1 MNFGKRY
8 SFFFLYENLFILPE
22 PQYLFIL
29 FNKQLLFIW
38 LGLTLAINVS
48 PTFPSFY
55 LSMFTE
61 EGGITINNEDIKEFQ
76 LTKNLLSI
84 AALKEI

>member
-1 MNFGKRY
+1 MKII
-8 SFFFLYENLFILPE
+8 FFLPE
-22 PQYLFIL
+22 PQYLFIF

-76 LTKNLLSI
+76 FTKNLLSI
-84 AALKEI
+84 VALKEI